1 MKVRVKAEFRDRHT
15 GKIYKIGD
23 ELEMNIQRIN
33 EVIAAGNFIEL
44 VEQPEQE
51 KTEQSEQIEQS
62 EQEQTD
68 VQEEKADAGEQVTEE
83 TPKQTGRRKRTK

>member
-15 GKIYKIGD
+15 EKVYKIGD

-51 KTEQSEQIEQS
+51 KIEQPEKT
-62 EQEQTD
+62 EQEQAD

-83 TPKQTGRRKRTK
+83 PPKQTARRKRTK

>member
-15 GKIYKIGD
+15 GKVYKIGD

-51 KTEQSEQIEQS
+51 KIERPEKT
-62 EQEQTD
+62 EQEQAD

-83 TPKQTGRRKRTK
+83 PPKQTARRKRTK

>member
-23 ELEMNIQRIN
+23 ELEMNVQRIN
-33 EVIAAGNFIEL
+33 EVITAGNFIEL

-51 KTEQSEQIEQS
+51 KTEQIEQS